1 MSHDAPAPGVTTLIG
16 MYDSSYTRRV
26 AITMTLLGLPFEHRA
41 WSVGRDFDRIRAYNP
56 LGRVPVLVLDDG
68 EVLVESAMILD
79 HIDQLVGPQRALL
92 PPGGAPRRQ
101 AQTLIALA
109 TGAIDK
115 AILIVLERIFRP
127 EAMRSEAFLAR
138 CHAQVHGALVELERH
153 CAARVGHDWLVGDAM
168 SQADISVACFATHLS
183 EAAPWD
189 LAAYPALRAH
199 VERCEALPVFRQFYL
214 PFYTPVP
221 TTQAEP
227 A

>member
-1 MSHDAPAPGVTTLIG
+1 MNRDELTPGATTLIG

-41 WSVGRDFDRIRAYNP
+41 WSVGREFDRIRAYNP
-56 LGRVPVLVLDDG
+56 LGRVPVLVLGDG

-79 HIDQLVGPQRALL
+79 HIDQQVGPQRALL
-92 PPGGAPRRQ
+92 PPSGTARRQ
-101 AQTLIALA
+101 AQILIALA

-127 EAMRSEAFLAR
+127 EAMRSDVFLAR
-138 CHAQVHGALVELERH
+138 CHSQVHGALAELDRR

-168 SQADISVACFATHLS
+168 SQADISVACFATHVR
-183 EAAPWD
+183 EAVPLDFAP
-189 LAAYPALRAH
+189 YPALRAH

-214 PFYTPVP
+214 PFAAPVP